1 MEETTARAMKPTK
14 PFRYAVGMFGT
25 SIPVNMFKTY
35 AAFFYVD
42 HLGLLTT
49 PQFSRI
55 LFLYTFLDA
64 IDNPVYGFLSDRTRS
79 KWGRRRPWLLIGAPL
94 LVLCFIMFFNP
105 PAALQPGSAFS
116 YILLMYMLTGTLD
129 SLINANYG
137 ALFPEL
143 FPSEKMRAK
152 TNAIRQVFQL
162 LAMIISIA
170 LTPIIT
176 EKIGFASTAFIY
188 GALAVAVI
196 WFMTLGCHE
205 NPAAMEST
213 KPPLFRTILDVISN
227 PKFWIYGVTNA
238 AFFAG
243 LGLVQSGVPFYV
255 KYHLNEG
262 GVGATV
268 LLGTVIISAIL
279 FIPLWVKIIS
289 RIRLMPAWRIAFA
302 VCVAGVIPLYF
313 TGTLIPAAISA
324 VLLGFGFGGV
334 SATMDVVSARIL
346 DEDKKKTG
354 LMREGSYTSL
364 IGILNKTSGLFT
376 SLAFLL
382 VYQIYG
388 FESGTV
394 PGDRP
399 DEASRFITVL
409 FPVCVLALCLLIS
422 AFLHFEQDK
431 IKPEAVGTDSAVQT
445 KKE

>member
-1 MEETTARAMKPTK
+1 MEGTTERKATSA
-14 PFRYAVGMFGT
+14 FRYAVGMFGT

-55 LFLYTFLDA
+55 LFFYTFLDA
-64 IDNPVYGFLSDRTRS
+64 IDNPVYGFLSDRTRT

-94 LVLCFIMFFNP
+94 LVLCFILFFDP
-105 PAALQPGSAFS
+105 PAFAQQGSAFS

-143 FPSEKMRAK
+143 FPTEKLRAK
-152 TNAIRQVFQL
+152 TNAIRQVCQL

-176 EKIGFASTAFIY
+176 EKIGFANTAYIY
-188 GALAVAVI
+188 GLLAVAVI

-205 NPAAMEST
+205 DPAAMESP
-213 KPPLFRTILDVISN
+213 KPHLFRTILDVITN
-227 PKFWIYGVTNA
+227 PKFWIYGITNA

-243 LGLVQSGVPFYV
+243 LGLIQSGVPFYV
-255 KYHLNEG
+255 KYHLEEG

-279 FIPLWVKIIS
+279 FIPLWVKIVS
-289 RIRLMPAWRIAFA
+289 LIRLMPAWRVSFA

-313 TGTLIPAAISA
+313 TGSLIPAAVSA
-324 VLLGFGFGGV
+324 VLLGCGFGGV
-334 SATMDVVSARIL
+334 STTMDVVSARIL
-346 DEDKKKTG
+346 DEDRKKTG
-354 LMREGSYTSL
+354 IKREGSYTSL
-364 IGILNKTSGLFT
+364 IGILNKTSGLFS

-382 VYQIYG
+382 VYRLYG
-388 FESGTV
+388 FESGAE
-394 PGDRP
+394 PGTRP
-399 DEASRFITVL
+399 GEASRFITVL
-409 FPVCVLALCLLIS
+409 FPVCVLLLCLLMS
-422 AFLHFEQDK
+422 AFLRFEQDK
-431 IKPEAVGTDSAVQT
+431 
-445 KKE
+445 KEG